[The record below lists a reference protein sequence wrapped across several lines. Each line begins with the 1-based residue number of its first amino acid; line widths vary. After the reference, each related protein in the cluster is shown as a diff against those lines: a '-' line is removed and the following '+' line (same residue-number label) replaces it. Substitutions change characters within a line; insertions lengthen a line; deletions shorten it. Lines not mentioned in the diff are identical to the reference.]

1 MYNPGLGQG
10 DLLDPLVARE
20 QERMIAEAQAEA
32 ARDAGS
38 RLEQLGRLARDTDS
52 YSDDYTNRAIL
63 HPDWSNPLVADESD
77 IAPVRGR
84 RLSYRSIE
92 PSISDYP
99 KGIGGAAAD
108 AWLSDY

>member
-32 ARDAGS
+32 ARNAGS
-38 RLEQLGRLARDTDS
+38 RLEQLGRLARDTTR

-84 RLSYRSIE
+84 RSTE
-92 PSISDYP
+92 PGIGDYP
-99 KGIGGAAAD
+99 SGIGGAAAD